1 MYQLQAAHV
10 QHAPRISGSDPA
22 KRPDALDDELWRG
35 ETTKA
40 ASAACEPPFAS
51 EPHLWALSL
60 VTQGRETAVMHN
72 EVNKYQPRRRLERCD
87 LMSGSQ
93 DCWAIFQA
101 LPLLRFDFE
110 QVI

>member
-1 MYQLQAAHV
+1 
-10 QHAPRISGSDPA
+10 
-22 KRPDALDDELWRG
+22 
-35 ETTKA
+35 
-40 ASAACEPPFAS
+40 
-51 EPHLWALSL
+51 
-60 VTQGRETAVMHN
+60 MHN